1 MESSGAGSASCTSR
15 YSASLSCPT
24 DRASPK
30 LTLGRFA
37 KRIRTGNPASPR
49 TGTRLLVHPE
59 ERDGR
64 LATAT
69 EVLSRPLAP
78 ARRRDRRRDDVL
90 ERVIGAHPAVVARRP
105 PAIGET
111 VLVKRGLP
119 VLPEEIAV
127 QSGRDVVPRQDLVR
141 RAMARDIPVG
151 IEPLGRHRVE
161 PPVQIEALA
170 PLLERAAGAP
180 HALDHASGTAVAPTG
195 DALGERRPGI
205 VPTELHS
212 RLAHRAAQQ
221 RDLSVELVD
230 AVLAEPLERRVRLGH
245 ETADRRRTARLLRV
259 PAADL
264 DDVAGQ
270 LGDAERVVVH
280 LGGYAGE
287 EVQLH
292 P

>member
-30 LTLGRFA
+30 LTLGRGANPCVKASGSCSIRNARSNARATSRCEMNRTLPRFA

-111 VLVKRGLP
+111 VLVQRGLP

-161 PPVQIEALA
+161 PPIQIEALA
-170 PLLERAAGAP
+170 PLLERAA
-180 HALDHASGTAVAPTG
+180 
-195 DALGERRPGI
+195 GI

-245 ETADRRRTARLLRV
+245 EAADRRRAARLLR
-259 PAADL
+259 
-264 DDVAGQ
+264 
-270 LGDAERVVVH
+270 
-280 LGGYAGE
+280 
-287 EVQLH
+287 
-292 P
+292 